1 MSTTAAETN
10 EKPKRELDVERDET
24 PQHDAL
30 DPFSWRKYGEKHIKQ
45 HKFNEVAQQRSYY
58 RCTYDGCPARKRV
71 GVTCDGEVQTYYE
84 GYHTCLAQSMEET
97 KVGTPSASRER
108 AAREVP
114 LKKRMSAAR
123 AANDE
128 KNPVPTKRSFEAD
141 VSNRTV
147 VVPVS
152 KRTKRPTKPK
162 SRITAYMTRC
172 CSEVAQE
179 KHGNE
184 KIRQDTDERE
194 AATAMNEMRQGK
206 VNVVKHSR
214 NQPTAKNSKKKPKA
228 SDMMIARDYK
238 LPDGRCVR
246 LFAHVRSKSGNGG
259 ETKLQPVRLVQKTDI
274 NKKTDV
280 DYSIRKEIA
289 NHKERAIQA
298 ALLAERAKNEALSM
312 QVRLLQKERE
322 YEALSNKVLQ
332 LKRIS
337 DEYAAQRK
345 KK

>member
-10 EKPKRELDVERDET
+10 EKPEPDRDVEREET
-24 PQHDAL
+24 PRHDAL

-45 HKFNEVAQQRSYY
+45 HKSNEVAQQQSYY

-71 GVTCDGEVQTYYE
+71 GVTSDGKVRTYYE
-84 GYHTCLAQSMEET
+84 GKHTCLALSMEET
-97 KVGTPSASRER
+97 TVGTPSASRER

-114 LKKRMSAAR
+114 LKKRMSATR

-128 KNPVPTKRSFEAD
+128 KNPVPMKRSFEAD

-162 SRITAYMTRC
+162 SRITAYMT
-172 CSEVAQE
+172 SETVAQE

-184 KIRQDTDERE
+184 KIGQDTDERE
-194 AATAMNEMRQGK
+194 AATAIDEMRQGK

-228 SDMMIARDYK
+228 SDMMVARDYK

-280 DYSIRKEIA
+280 AYSTRTELA

-312 QVRLLQKERE
+312 QVRLLQKEME

-345 KK
+345 KN